1 MAQKNIHSDGKLIF
15 KLDREKPW
23 FSWLLI
29 VFLYWAAW
37 PLALCLLLYKLF
49 SNDPKKSQQIPP
61 PLGPNSP
68 YAGMEF
74 QRRIVY
80 QQAELAMKTPDQN
93 QKTAKNLILVGAA
106 ACVLVILWAANQIL
120 HLGGPEQAGLNE
132 LLRAAAILVG
142 GAAMIIS
149 GRGMLAGLKRYANTV
164 EVIGEKEAVDVDMI
178 SRKLNH
184 GHAQVRKDLEAMID
198 RGYFDG
204 KAYLNIELDYLFRT
218 STADTQFV
226 QARIMAKRAKAPL
239 REVNKG
245 YGEIMEKILKIKE
258 CIQDP
263 DIAGKIERLEFITGK
278 IFRAV
283 NKDADKARMLERFL
297 TYYLPVTQKLLDAYA
312 DLVAA
317 GAAGAEEK
325 ERLVVSM
332 DAIVAGFER
341 QLDRLY
347 KGGEEE
353 EEQGVRTNDVMT
365 KGSSTESKK

>member
-1 MAQKNIHSDGKLIF
+1 MADMHSDGRLIF
-15 KLDREKPW
+15 KIDREKPW
-23 FSWLLI
+23 FSWILI

-37 PLALCLLLYKLF
+37 PLGLALLLYKLF
-49 SNDPKKSQQIPP
+49 SSDPKKSQQIPP
-61 PLGPNSP
+61 PLGPDSP

-80 QQAELAMKTPDQN
+80 QQAEMVMKTPDQN
-93 QKTAKNLILVGAA
+93 RKTAKNLILVGAV
-106 ACVLVILWAANQIL
+106 ACVIVILWTANQIL

-132 LLRAAAILVG
+132 ILRAVAILVG
-142 GAAMIIS
+142 GAAMVVS
-149 GRGMLAGLKRYANTV
+149 GRGMLAGLQRYAGYV

-184 GHAQVRKDLEAMID
+184 GHVQVRKDLEAMID

-204 KAYLNIELDYLFRT
+204 KAYLNIELNYLFRT
-218 STADTQFV
+218 STADTEFV
-226 QARIMAKRAKAPL
+226 KARIMAKRAKAPL

-245 YGEIMEKILKIKE
+245 YGEIMEKILKTKE
-258 CIQDP
+258 RIQDP
-263 DIAGKIERLEFITGK
+263 DITGKIERLEFITGK

-312 DLVAA
+312 DLIAA
-317 GAAGAEEK
+317 GAAGEKEK

-353 EEQGVRTNDVMT
+353 EDQGVQVKDVMT
-365 KGSSTESKK
+365 KGSGTESKK